1 MPRLSLSR
9 TYASKEF
16 LFPLVSP
23 FGSQFS
29 LSPFICPEE
38 VIDNELVQPL
48 IGNFVFSKTMMVPNT
63 NHFFK
68 YENGTSYC
76 NWLQS
81 KKFLG
86 NGYTTSLDDM
96 KHPYKFKNGRLYNAI
111 KLDW

>member
-38 VIDNELVQPL
+38 VIDNELVQLL
-48 IGNFVFSKTMMVPNT
+48 IGNFVFSKTMMVPDT
-63 NHFFK
+63 NHFL
-68 YENGTSYC
+68 S
-76 NWLQS
+76 
-81 KKFLG
+81 
-86 NGYTTSLDDM
+86 M
-96 KHPYKFKNGRLYNAI
+96 KMELPIVTDYNRRNF
-111 KLDW
+111 